1 MYENIIFESFFMKV
15 QLAIIG
21 AVLIVGAIL
30 FFPETTSQVS
40 EGTSVFDAIVTDAIN
55 IKEYNSHTSQV
66 GDTIYDVSIE
76 MSETMVDVAD
86 KVEDTIDSVE
96 ISPNQILN
104 LED

>member
-21 AVLIVGAIL
+21 GVLIVGLIL
-30 FFPETTSQVS
+30 FFPETTSHVP
-40 EGTSVFDAIVTDAIN
+40 EGASVFDAIVSDAIN

>member
-1 MYENIIFESFFMKV
+1 MYENIIFESLFMKV

-96 ISPNQILN
+96 ISPNQIL
-104 LED
+104 

>member
-76 MSETMVDVAD
+76 MSETMIDVAD

>member
-1 MYENIIFESFFMKV
+1 MKV

>member
-1 MYENIIFESFFMKV
+1 MYENIIFESLIMKV

-55 IKEYNSHTSQV
+55 IKEYNSHTSQI
-66 GDTIYDVSIE
+66 GDMMYDVSIE
-76 MSETMVDVAD
+76 VSETMVDVVD
-86 KVEDTIDSVE
+86 KVEDTIDNVE

>member
-30 FFPETTSQVS
+30 FFPETTSQGS
-40 EGTSVFDAIVTDAIN
+40 EGTSVFDAIVTDAVN

>member
-1 MYENIIFESFFMKV
+1 VYENIIFESFFMKV

-76 MSETMVDVAD
+76 MSETMIDVAD

>member
-1 MYENIIFESFFMKV
+1 MKV

-40 EGTSVFDAIVTDAIN
+40 EGTSVFDAIVTDAVN

>member
-1 MYENIIFESFFMKV
+1 MYENIIFESLIMKV

-21 AVLIVGAIL
+21 TVLIVGAIL

>member
-1 MYENIIFESFFMKV
+1 MYENIIFESLFMKV

-40 EGTSVFDAIVTDAIN
+40 EGTSVFDAIVTDAVN

-76 MSETMVDVAD
+76 VSETMVDVAD

>member
-1 MYENIIFESFFMKV
+1 MYENIIFESLFMKV

>member
-40 EGTSVFDAIVTDAIN
+40 EGTSVFNAIVTDAIN

>member
-1 MYENIIFESFFMKV
+1 MKV

-40 EGTSVFDAIVTDAIN
+40 EGTSVFDALVTDAIN

-66 GDTIYDVSIE
+66 GDTIYDVSIKV
-76 MSETMVDVAD
+76 SETMVDVTNKAQ
-86 KVEDTIDSVE
+86 DTIGRVE
-96 ISPNQILN
+96 TVPNQILN
-104 LED
+104 LEG

>member
-1 MYENIIFESFFMKV
+1 VYENIIFESFFMKV